1 MKNIF
6 GRSSFP
12 VPLLLYLEWVLLA
25 IALLTAFSPLPYTQ
39 SPGGEGYRVHRQ
51 IHRPD
56 RPEAVTDHRPER
68 SPYPDRPQNRHRRH
82 YRSRRFPLG
91 ILVSIGSLGVMGLRL
106 PERSRR
112 PAIRWVYIACGFTF
126 SWLAVIFGGRGVSFF
141 SALLLVVVIRACLL
155 FSWRGRIAVAIFA
168 YGLFLLWVFLR
179 LRPLADN
186 WADPIQGLVLTL
198 TFNSSVLFG
207 LVLLFILLLVG
218 ALLSEQE
225 SHQKLAEANQ
235 KLREYAML
243 IEDRAISQERNRIA
257 REIHDSVGHN
267 LTAQSIQLENVALF
281 LAEDKQRAARHLEQ
295 ARELGKEALKEVRAS
310 VRAWRSH
317 PLKQSFGQALSQLI
331 SEFEATTSVP
341 VASNLQIGDTLP
353 IDISIVLY
361 RVIQEAFTNISKHAK
376 ATKVQLIISENS
388 REFYLKIEDDGCGF
402 NPGQNTTGFGLQGM
416 GERLMAVG
424 GHFSLNSS
432 PGEGCKIEVK
442 IGKNQDDDSSS
453 IG

>member
-39 SPGGEGYRVHRQ
+39 RPGGEGYRVHRQ
-51 IHRPD
+51 IYRPD
-56 RPEAVTDHRPER
+56 RPEAVTPRPER

-82 YRSRRFPLG
+82 YRSSRFPLG
-91 ILVSIGSLGVMGLRL
+91 ILVSIGSLGIMGLRL
-106 PERSRR
+106 PERSAR

-126 SWLAVIFGGRGVSFF
+126 SWLAVMFGGRGVSFF

-155 FSWRGRIAVAIFA
+155 FSWRDRIAVAIFA
-168 YGLFLLWVFLR
+168 YGLFLLSVFLR

-186 WADPIQGLVLTL
+186 WADPMQGLVLTL
-198 TFNSSVLFG
+198 TFNSGILFG

-225 SHQKLAEANQ
+225 SRQKLAEANQ

-281 LAEDKQRAARHLEQ
+281 LAEDKQRAAQHLQQ

-317 PLKQSFGQALSQLI
+317 PLKQSFRQALSQLI

-341 VASNLQIGDTLP
+341 VASHLQIGDTLP
-353 IDISIVLY
+353 LDISIVLY
-361 RVIQEAFTNISKHAK
+361 RVIQEAFTNICKHAK
-376 ATKVQLIISENS
+376 ATKVELIISENN
-388 REFYLKIEDDGCGF
+388 REFYLKIEDNGCGF
-402 NPGQNTTGFGLQGM
+402 NPGQNTTGFGRQGM
-416 GERLMAVG
+416 EERVMAVG

-442 IGKNQDDDSSS
+442 IGKNQEHD
-453 IG
+453 